1 MITNKKF
8 FSIKTKDANTV
19 ERILNKEDDIEFD
32 GINILEN
39 SLAVGQIVFI
49 VLGGDKPQWKTGL
62 IGIGILSKA
71 PYDKGYDKKNFKVQ
85 VSMKLLLKE
94 PITRGDLI
102 PYRDTYGTIG
112 IAPIVKWEPN
122 QALSQ
127 IDEKRALALLRAML
141 EIDNS
146 IEDDMSIVIG
156 KEGVDRVKECTK
168 IMVEVPVAYGE
179 RLNTAIE
186 RYLQDDKTVADGIIN
201 IDTRSNNAESAEKI
215 EKPHNRI
222 AYGAPGT
229 GKSYHLNQ
237 DAKLFREENMER
249 VTFHPSYS
257 YAHFFGCYKPISEGE
272 NIKYQF
278 VPGPFIRIWKKA
290 MLNKNINYLLLIEEI
305 NRADV
310 AAVFGDVFQL
320 LDRKDGVSIYP
331 INMSE
336 DLKKYLEGTGLSTD
350 KMVIPSNMYIWATM
364 NSADQGVYPM
374 DTAFKRRWNFEY
386 TSLDDEDTIS
396 KLDSRNIIFRCKE
409 ATAGYSVQSFTWDGV
424 RRSINK
430 FLSEKNINE
439 DKLMGPFFLDG
450 EIVGKNENI
459 NTTDE
464 DYAAKF
470 IKAFKNKVLM
480 YLFDDAGRS
489 KRNDLFKGASPNHNR
504 YSAICNQFDIKGML
518 IFHEDINKKVTYNI
532 VEAKER
538 LHENNIFDIPVEDN
552 IDSYSRVV
560 AEYNTGD
567 HLEVGEQAEYHINH
581 SDKG

>member
-374 DTAFKRRWNFEY
+374 DTAFKRRWDWKYIKITNAYEKDDNGHYKTDEQGNKIPLNWKIKINETTEKDWWEFLDKINAIISNMTSSADKQLGYFFCKADENKVISVEKFVNKVIFYLWNDVFKDYGFEDS
-386 TSLDDEDTIS
+386 SLFLVKVKDKDGKDIDKDLTYPDFFDEDGKVNEEITIQFVDNVIKWS
-396 KLDSRNIIFRCKE
+396 K
-409 ATAGYSVQSFTWDGV
+409 
-424 RRSINK
+424 
-430 FLSEKNINE
+430 
-439 DKLMGPFFLDG
+439 
-450 EIVGKNENI
+450 KNEN
-459 NTTDE
+459 N
-464 DYAAKF
+464 
-470 IKAFKNKVLM
+470 L
-480 YLFDDAGRS
+480 
-489 KRNDLFKGASPNHNR
+489 
-504 YSAICNQFDIKGML
+504 
-518 IFHEDINKKVTYNI
+518 
-532 VEAKER
+532 
-538 LHENNIFDIPVEDN
+538 
-552 IDSYSRVV
+552 
-560 AEYNTGD
+560 
-567 HLEVGEQAEYHINH
+567 
-581 SDKG
+581 